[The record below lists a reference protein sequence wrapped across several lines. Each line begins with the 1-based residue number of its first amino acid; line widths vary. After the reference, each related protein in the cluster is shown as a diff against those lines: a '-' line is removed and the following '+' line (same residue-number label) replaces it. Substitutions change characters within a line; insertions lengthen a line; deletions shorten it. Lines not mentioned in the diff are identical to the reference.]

1 MVANNNFD
9 LENLF
14 YEKSEPSRLLK
25 LLAQFE
31 LYKKISDVKGDIYE
45 FGVFKGTGVIK
56 WATFRMTS
64 SEKFKRKIFAFDTF
78 GKFPKSSYPK
88 DNTFLNEF
96 INDAGINSYSLKKI
110 KQIIKK
116 KNFKNIEF
124 IKEDIN
130 KTLIEFIKKNK
141 RASVALLHIDV
152 DIYEPTKCI
161 LENLFDKVSKNGIV
175 IFDDYKKFPGETKAV
190 DDFLKGRKYKIN
202 TISFMKGKPYYII
215 KK

>member
-1 MVANNNFD
+1 MVAKSNFD

-14 YEKSEPSRLLK
+14 YEKSDSSRLLK

-31 LYKKISDVKGDIYE
+31 LYKKINNVKGDIYE

-56 WATFRMTS
+56 WATFRMAS
-64 SEKFKRKIFAFDTF
+64 SDKFKRKIFAFDTF
-78 GKFPKSSYPK
+78 GKFPKSSYSK
-88 DNTFLNEF
+88 DKKFLNEF
-96 INDAGINSYSLKKI
+96 INDAGINSYSLNKI

-116 KNFKNIEF
+116 KKFENIKL
-124 IKEDIN
+124 IKGDIN

-141 RASVALLHIDV
+141 RASIALLHIDV

-190 DDFLKGRKYKIN
+190 NDFLKGKNYKIN
-202 TISFMKGKPYYII
+202 KIPFMKGKPYYII

>member
-1 MVANNNFD
+1 MVAKSNFD

-14 YEKSEPSRLLK
+14 YEKSDSSRLLK

-31 LYKKISDVKGDIYE
+31 LYKKINNVKGDIYE

-56 WATFRMTS
+56 WATFRMAS
-64 SEKFKRKIFAFDTF
+64 SDKFKRKIFAFDTF
-78 GKFPKSSYPK
+78 GKFPKSSYSK
-88 DNTFLNEF
+88 DKEFLNEF
-96 INDAGINSYSLKKI
+96 INDAGINSYSLNKI

-116 KNFKNIEF
+116 KKFENIKF
-124 IKEDIN
+124 IKGDIN

-141 RASVALLHIDV
+141 RASIALLHIDV

-190 DDFLKGRKYKIN
+190 NDFLKGKNYKIN
-202 TISFMKGKPYYII
+202 KIPFMKGKPYYII